1 MSFPIF
7 LSLLR
12 NISERSERG
21 QLSKKSMKW
30 IMPFYHSRKA
40 WSYSQSIQTGV
51 KDESE
56 PCDEKRFEGK
66 SFEYEWIM

>member
-1 MSFPIF
+1 MVGKRTVVEKLIKH
-7 LSLLR
+7 
-12 NISERSERG
+12 G
-21 QLSKKSMKW
+21 Q
-30 IMPFYHSRKA
+30 PFYQSRKA
-40 WSYSQSIQTGV
+40 WSHSQSIQTRG